1 MMSRPVRRRATSL
14 VTSYKNCNVNANHVK
29 SPKGRRARVE
39 DTRGHARRL
48 ADAGGRG
55 FARCVDPRR
64 TRNCRAVGQGRTDMQ
79 RGRTDMQRAGQVERR
94 CNAQVPDDRN
104 LLEIQ
109 ALKLRAQTIRSE
121 GARFALRVLFATR
134 GP

>member
-1 MMSRPVRRRATSL
+1 
-14 VTSYKNCNVNANHVK
+14 
-29 SPKGRRARVE
+29 
-39 DTRGHARRL
+39 
-48 ADAGGRG
+48 
-55 FARCVDPRR
+55 
-64 TRNCRAVGQGRTDMQ
+64 
-79 RGRTDMQRAGQVERR
+79 MQRAGQVERR